1 MSSIGISG
9 VLLSLLFLVIPI
21 VLFILLLIW
30 IYQIKSNSDVQ
41 LKQNQRIIELLEE
54 WNRKSS

>member
-9 VLLSLLFLVIPI
+9 VLLSLLILVIPI